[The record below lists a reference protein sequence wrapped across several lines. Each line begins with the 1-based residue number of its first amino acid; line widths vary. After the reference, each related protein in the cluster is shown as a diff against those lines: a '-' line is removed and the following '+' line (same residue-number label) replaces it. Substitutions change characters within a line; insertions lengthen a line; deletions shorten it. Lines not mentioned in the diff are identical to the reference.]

1 MQATAQ
7 SPDSSTPA
15 IARGVSDAGLRPR
28 RTALQSVVFFLSRNH
43 LVLFGL
49 IIVVLWIIVTLAAP
63 LLAPYDPL
71 QQDIV
76 HRLQPP
82 NKAHWFGTDQL
93 GRDILTRVMY
103 GGRISLPAA
112 LAVVV
117 LAGAVGTV
125 LGAIAGY
132 FGGAVEELFMRVTD
146 VFMAFPTIILAM
158 AIAAAL
164 GPNVSNAILAM
175 TIVWWPRYARIIRS
189 LVLTVKEEEYVLA
202 SLAAGSSE
210 MRVLRRVV
218 VPNSVAPAVVMATL
232 DLGNAILLFA
242 GLSFLGLGPEPS
254 TPEWGRMISDGL
266 AFFDQ
271 WWVSAFPGLAIFTV
285 VMAFNFIGD
294 GLRDAMDPRVRNL

>member
-7 SPDSSTPA
+7 LPDSSTPA
-15 IARGVSDAGLRPR
+15 IAPSVSDAGLRPR
-28 RTALQSVVFFLSRNH
+28 RTAWQSVVFFLSRNH

-49 IIVVLWIIVTLAAP
+49 IVVALWIIVTLAAP

-82 NKAHWFGTDQL
+82 NGAHWFGTDQL

-125 LGAIAGY
+125 LGAMAGY

-175 TIVWWPRYARIIRS
+175 VIVWWPRYARIIRS

-242 GLSFLGLGPEPS
+242 GVSFLGLGPEPS